1 MSWPSDLDEGL
12 RSIHVINVLKRLDL
26 SLLDRDPAITMLP
39 ARLHLVR
46 YNAFN
51 KGTCFDP
58 DAVGHGPLDRRSII
72 HRTPD
77 PTPCVSPRHL
87 HLKQKKL
94 KSHTEKIKGN
104 RSVYKP

>member
-12 RSIHVINVLKRLDL
+12 RSIRAINVLKRLDL
-26 SLLDRDPAITMLP
+26 SSLDRDPAITMLP
-39 ARLHLVR
+39 ARSHLVC

-51 KGTCFDP
+51 KGTCIDP
-58 DAVGHGPLDRRSII
+58 DAVGRGPLDGCSII

-87 HLKQKKL
+87 HLKLCGTLVPHGK
-94 KSHTEKIKGN
+94 N
-104 RSVYKP
+104 